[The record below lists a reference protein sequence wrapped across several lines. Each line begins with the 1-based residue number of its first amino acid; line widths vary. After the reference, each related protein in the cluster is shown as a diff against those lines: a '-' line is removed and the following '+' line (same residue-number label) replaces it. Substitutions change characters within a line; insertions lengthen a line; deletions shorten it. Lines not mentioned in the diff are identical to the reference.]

1 MYVRGIAH
9 REVKEY
15 FVTFTKLPN
24 RLLKI
29 PKFFLQTSKILKC

>member
-9 REVKEY
+9 REVNEY

-29 PKFFLQTSKILKC
+29 PKFFYRLLKY